1 MGTIKGQTQI
11 NNEGVQK
18 ASLLIPHDEDLQ
30 ENIMSL
36 KGLRGRVNLTTNETK
51 DVTVTE
57 DSGKVA
63 IDVNVVAGGGGGGG
77 SADSTAANQAL
88 QIAEAEES
96 NDTLNEIET
105 NTQETTDALVAQT
118 LVVSKAAEQV
128 ITNVKLEELKDL
140 VDELATQTE
149 IQPTSNVASVVK
161 VPWDNFQVTAKNG
174 AGCPTSTEYKLGS
187 TLVATVTITYDVDG
201 DLQSLVVS

>member
-1 MGTIKGQTQI
+1 
-11 NNEGVQK
+11 
-18 ASLLIPHDEDLQ
+18 
-30 ENIMSL
+30 MSL

-63 IDVNVVAGGGGGGG
+63 IDVNIVSGGADG
-77 SADSTAANQAL
+77 SADSTSANQVL

-128 ITNVKLEELKDL
+128 ITNVKLEDL
-140 VDELATQTE
+140 VDALATQTE

-174 AGCPTSTEYKLGS
+174 AGSPTSIEYKLGL
-187 TLVATVTITYDVDG
+187 TLVATVTITYDADG

>member
-1 MGTIKGQTQI
+1 M
-11 NNEGVQK
+11 
-18 ASLLIPHDEDLQ
+18 A
-30 ENIMSL
+30 L

-63 IDVNVVAGGGGGGG
+63 IDVNIVSGGGGG

-105 NTQETTDALVAQT
+105 NTQETTDALGAQT
-118 LVVSKAAEQV
+118 LVVSKEARQV

-140 VDELATQTE
+140 VDELATKTE

-161 VPWDNFQVTAKNG
+161 APWDNFQVTAKNG

>member
-1 MGTIKGQTQI
+1 M
-11 NNEGVQK
+11 
-18 ASLLIPHDEDLQ
+18 A
-30 ENIMSL
+30 L

-63 IDVNVVAGGGGGGG
+63 IDVNIVSGDGGG
-77 SADSTAANQAL
+77 STANQVL

-105 NTQETTDALVAQT
+105 NTQETTDALGAQT
-118 LVVSKAAEQV
+118 LVVSKEARQV

-140 VDELATQTE
+140 VDELATKTE

-161 VPWDNFQVTAKNG
+161 APWDNFQVTAKNG

>member
-1 MGTIKGQTQI
+1 M
-11 NNEGVQK
+11 
-18 ASLLIPHDEDLQ
+18 A
-30 ENIMSL
+30 L

-57 DSGKVA
+57 DSDKVA
-63 IDVNVVAGGGGGGG
+63 IDVNIVSGGADG
-77 SADSTAANQAL
+77 SADSTSANQVL

-118 LVVSKAAEQV
+118 LTVSKEAEQV

>member
-1 MGTIKGQTQI
+1 M
-11 NNEGVQK
+11 
-18 ASLLIPHDEDLQ
+18 A
-30 ENIMSL
+30 L

-63 IDVNVVAGGGGGGG
+63 IDVNIVSGGADG
-77 SADSTAANQAL
+77 SADSTSANQVL